1 MIVDLSFSEVCESRF
16 EPRPT
21 QKWICIESRSTGRTH
36 TQYLTLPIPRTG
48 LPFPEDLK
56 NSTGILRNLSSA
68 GGRDPETRS
77 RLRRW
82 PGFVDS
88 LVRVVKSAVEDSVDS
103 GDPNTSINFI
113 PINNKVVENA
123 ACTLRNLSYR
133 IQEIRDGP
141 DYDEE
146 R

>member
-1 MIVDLSFSEVCESRF
+1 MANIFILHS
-16 EPRPT
+16 
-21 QKWICIESRSTGRTH
+21 
-36 TQYLTLPIPRTG
+36 G

-82 PGFVDS
+82 PGLVDS
-88 LVRVVKSAVEDSVDS
+88 LVRVVKSAVEDSKDA
-103 GDPNTSINFI
+103 GDAADPGANLHFT

-133 IQEIRDGP
+133 IQEIRDGA

-146 R
+146 RCVALIFGGLAD

>member
-1 MIVDLSFSEVCESRF
+1 MLFSSLFVPSRDPNDLFF
-16 EPRPT
+16 EFF
-21 QKWICIESRSTGRTH
+21 H
-36 TQYLTLPIPRTG
+36 TFYHQNLPTG
-48 LPFPEDLK
+48 LPYPEDLK

-77 RLRRW
+77 RLRQW

-103 GDPNTSINFI
+103 LDPDTSINFT

-133 IQEIRDGP
+133 IQEMRDGP

>member
-1 MIVDLSFSEVCESRF
+1 MLS
-16 EPRPT
+16 PA
-21 QKWICIESRSTGRTH
+21 
-36 TQYLTLPIPRTG
+36 G

-68 GGRDPETRS
+68 GGRDPSTRQ
-77 RLRRW
+77 RLRKW
-82 PGFVDS
+82 PGLVDS
-88 LVRVVKSAVEDSVDS
+88 LVRVVKSAVDDSADAAADAA
-103 GDPNTSINFI
+103 DPGAAPAAGANLNFT

-141 DYDEE
+141 DFDEDRLVE
-146 R
+146 PS